1 MVYGELGIFPLEIKV
16 TMRIVSYWNKL
27 LQNENLSSSLYRLLL
42 SLKHNGAQTFKWLTH
57 VESTFN
63 DSGLVYIFH
72 SQDSSDYTRI
82 KLLLNQILKD
92 QFIQRWTS
100 EMINSSRGQFY
111 SNFKTE
117 VSFEN
122 YLTRLSEN
130 NRRWITKLRTCNLK
144 LPIEMG
150 RWKNIPRENRTC
162 HLCNEEIGNEFLYL
176 FICSFPYLLNLRKQ
190 NLFQITTQHTQV
202 T

>member
-1 MVYGELGIFPLEIKV
+1 M
-16 TMRIVSYWNKL
+16 VSYWNKL
-27 LQNENLSSSLYRLLL
+27 LQNEKLSSSIYRLLL
-42 SLKHNGAQTFKWLTH
+42 SLKNNGAQTFKWLNH
-57 VESTFN
+57 VESPFN
-63 DSGLVYIFH
+63 DSGLGYIFH
-72 SQDSSDYTRI
+72 SQNSSDYTRI

-92 QFIQRWTS
+92 QFIQRWTNQ
-100 EMINSSRGQFY
+100 MINSSRGQFY
-111 SNFKTE
+111 SSFKTE

-130 NRRWITKLRTCNLK
+130 NKIWITKLRTCNLK

-162 HLCNEEIGNEFLYL
+162 HLCNEEIGNAFHYL
-176 FICSFPYLLNLRKQ
+176 FICSFPYLLNLRKFV
-190 NLFQITTQHTQV
+190 LFQIITQYTQV

>member
-57 VESTFN
+57 VESTLN

-92 QFIQRWTS
+92 
-100 EMINSSRGQFY
+100 
-111 SNFKTE
+111 
-117 VSFEN
+117 
-122 YLTRLSEN
+122 
-130 NRRWITKLRTCNLK
+130 
-144 LPIEMG
+144 
-150 RWKNIPRENRTC
+150 
-162 HLCNEEIGNEFLYL
+162 
-176 FICSFPYLLNLRKQ
+176 
-190 NLFQITTQHTQV
+190 
-202 T
+202 